1 MVLTTAI
8 RAILQS
14 KLEREEHTLFK
25 YIKMGF
31 TNHILF
37 YSSPNS
43 ASPSG
48 YVAVL
53 MTGLQNLKRGRVEI
67 A

>member
-1 MVLTTAI
+1 MVLTTAV

-14 KLEREEHTLFK
+14 KLERERTLFK
-25 YIKMGF
+25 YMKMVF

-37 YSSPNS
+37 YSRPNS
-43 ASPSG
+43 ANPSG

-53 MTGLQNLKRGRVEI
+53 KTVLQHLKRGKVET